1 MLTTEDLFPI
11 NTEVLKEQLKSE
23 KMAVGIL
30 KDILEDAVPVSTKYA
45 AVTDIILQEAEAYF
59 EGQLAAEEVANRIQN
74 RVSLYLNENK

>member
-1 MLTTEDLFPI
+1 MLTAEGMFPV
-11 NTEVLKEQLKSE
+11 NTEVLYEQLKSE
-23 KMAVGIL
+23 EKAVGML
-30 KDILEDAVPVSTKYA
+30 EEILEDAVPVSTKYA